1 MYKDGKKWCV
11 MAITTAATVLGV
23 ATATTANAQADSV
36 SENPV
41 VASASAQSTSSSSQQ
56 VMLATASE
64 SSATDS
70 ATSANVTN
78 SASVASQVSAD
89 NETASSALNSTSVVS
104 AENVEVSAVATVEA
118 ASSAVVSSGSAVAT
132 STSVQA
138 VSSVSNAVSS
148 SATTSQEAD
157 SASAVREVA
166 SVATSGKKSGWVT
179 NASGQKVYYNTNGT
193 TDTGREYVQ
202 LPSLTDTTKGATGW
216 YLLQDGVA
224 QKGAQEW
231 YGSEWYFDPSTYQ
244 LLKENTYRVEKGQKV
259 GYLVN
264 SNGNVL
270 SGVQKWMGTYYYFD
284 PSTYLLLDHQDYVKS
299 QWGYYY
305 MVGSNGALVTGPVR
319 WQSSLYYFDPSS
331 YLLKTSGW
339 AEHNHYV
346 YYVNSGDQKLVTGTQ
361 TIGGVRY
368 TFDSN
373 GALYS
378 FTRRTIEW
386 FLNRE
391 GKLTYSM
398 LGSQNGTDGTA
409 DCSGAMTQAL
419 WSAGASAPVA
429 SAQRWGGY
437 NTVSIRPWL
446 IQNGYSNVFN
456 GTSSTASSYSPQYG
470 DIVIWDDAT
479 GVDGHILII
488 ADGSGSGATALS
500 VCYYTEGEEGTAV
513 QELNYNYYYNYAES
527 PSFHVYRPNN
537 WLRA

>member
-1 MYKDGKKWCV
+1 MEVRKRFKLYKSGKKWCV
-11 MAITTAATVLGV
+11 VAITTAATVLGV

-118 ASSAVVSSGSAVAT
+118 ASSAVESSDNVVAT

-138 VSSVSNAVSS
+138 VSSVSNTVSS
-148 SATTSQEAD
+148 SATISQEAD

-284 PSTYLLLDHQDYVKS
+284 PSTNLLLDHQDYVKS

-305 MVGSNGALVTGPVR
+305 MVGSNGALMTGVVS
-319 WQSSLYYFDPSS
+319 WQGSLYYFDPSS
-331 YLLKTSGW
+331 YLLKTSGS
-339 AEHNHYV
+339 V
-346 YYVNSGDQKLVTGTQ
+346 VSGNS
-361 TIGGVRY
+361 
-368 TFDSN
+368 
-373 GALYS
+373 AYS
-378 FTRRTIEW
+378 VASD
-386 FLNRE
+386 
-391 GKLTYSM
+391 GKLTLLTGNQAFLMIIKQAAIDGWKKYGVLPSVTAAQAILESGWGKSTLATEAYNLFGIKGSYNGQSVTM
-398 LGSQNGTDGTA
+398 LTAEYGS
-409 DCSGAMTQAL
+409 SGYYYIYDQFRKYPSYYQSIEDHGYFL
-419 WSAGASAPVA
+419 ASN
-429 SAQRWGGY
+429 SR
-437 NTVSIRPWL
+437 
-446 IQNGYSNVFN
+446 YSNLLWN
-456 GTSSTASSYSPQYG
+456 RNYSTVTYLLHEDGYATDPNYASSLNS
-470 DIVIWDDAT
+470 VITANGLTSWDYEAFN
-479 GVDGHILII
+479 
-488 ADGSGSGATALS
+488 S
-500 VCYYTEGEEGTAV
+500 
-513 QELNYNYYYNYAES
+513 
-527 PSFHVYRPNN
+527 
-537 WLRA
+537 

>member
-1 MYKDGKKWCV
+1 MESKKHYKLYKSGKKWCV
-11 MAITTAATVLGV
+11 VAITTAATVLGV

-70 ATSANVTN
+70 ASVT
-78 SASVASQVSAD
+78 SQVSA
-89 NETASSALNSTSVVS
+89 T
-104 AENVEVSAVATVEA
+104 NVGVSAVATVGA
-118 ASSAVVSSGSAVAT
+118 ASSAVVSSGSAAST

-284 PSTYLLLDHQDYVKS
+284 PSTNLLLDHQDYVKS
-299 QWGYYY
+299 QWGNYY
-305 MVGSNGALVTGPVR
+305 MVGSNGALMSGLVK
-319 WQSSLYYFDPSS
+319 WQGTTYYFDPSS
-331 YLLKTSGW
+331 HLMVTNTTITVNGVQYKINASGV
-339 AEHNHYV
+339 ATV
-346 YYVNSGDQKLVTGTQ
+346 VNSMDAKVNKALGE
-361 TIGGVRY
+361 IGVPYVWGGNSPSVG
-368 TFDSN
+368 F
-373 GALYS
+373 
-378 FTRRTIEW
+378 
-386 FLNRE
+386 
-391 GKLTYSM
+391 
-398 LGSQNGTDGTA
+398 
-409 DCSGAMTQAL
+409 DCSGLVQWAYGLSSSYRTTYQQQTL
-419 WSAGASAPVA
+419 GTHV
-429 SAQRWGGY
+429 
-437 NTVSIRPWL
+437 
-446 IQNGYSNVFN
+446 YSNV
-456 GTSSTASSYSPQYG
+456 SSGPK
-470 DIVIWDDAT
+470 
-479 GVDGHILII
+479 GVLVLFGID
-488 ADGSGSGATALS
+488 STP
-500 VCYYTEGEEGTAV
+500 Y
-513 QELNYNYYYNYAES
+513 
-527 PSFHVYRPNN
+527 
-537 WLRA
+537 